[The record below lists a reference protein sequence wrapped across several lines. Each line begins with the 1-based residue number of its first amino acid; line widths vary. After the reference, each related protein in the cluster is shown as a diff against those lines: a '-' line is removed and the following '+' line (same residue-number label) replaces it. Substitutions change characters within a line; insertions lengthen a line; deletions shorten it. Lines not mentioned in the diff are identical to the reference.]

1 MVSKE
6 EIKKLAE
13 LARIEIKK
21 EELDELRGEIDSILD
36 YMSQVSHVAASATRR
51 DEKEIELGPVFSIM
65 REDINPTESGTYSK
79 ELIAEFP
86 ESEKGYLKV
95 KKIL

>member
-13 LARIEIKK
+13 LARIEIDEK
-21 EELDELRGEIDSILD
+21 ETESLQGDMNAILDYVGQVSSVIESNSTEENEVGDNHNVFRDDDNPNQSGGFTESILD
-36 YMSQVSHVAASATRR
+36 NMPNT
-51 DEKEIELGPVFSIM
+51 
-65 REDINPTESGTYSK
+65 ED
-79 ELIAEFP
+79 
-86 ESEKGYLKV
+86 GYLKV